1 MSTLKDLQTE
11 VARELVMRNK
21 KYPEWIQSGLLN
33 KDVANRQFERL
44 KAVSLLLGAMT
55 EREYQDLLKRATDPK
70 KNEPAL
76 DLFSAA
82 ITLTSG

>member
-1 MSTLKDLQTE
+1 MTLKDLQTE

-21 KYPEWIQSGLLN
+21 KYPEWIQSGFLN

-70 KNEPAL
+70 KNEPTP

-82 ITLTSG
+82 APTSG